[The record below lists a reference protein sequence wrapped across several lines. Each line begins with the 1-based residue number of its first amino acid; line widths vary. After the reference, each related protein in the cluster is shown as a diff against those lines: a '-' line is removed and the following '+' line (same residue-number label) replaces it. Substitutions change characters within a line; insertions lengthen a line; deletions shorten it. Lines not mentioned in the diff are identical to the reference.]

1 MRWGGFA
8 VGDDGFDLIEA
19 RAFKHACDGTFGE
32 SEPAVA
38 VEFAR
43 FFELVLHEIEYDNA
57 SAGFQHAIGGIDC
70 ALRVFGV
77 MEGLA

>member
-1 MRWGGFA
+1 MWRGGFA

-19 RAFKHACDGTFGE
+19 RAFEHASNGAFGK

-38 VEFAR
+38 VEFAC
-43 FFELVLHEIEYDNA
+43 FFELVLHEVEHDQA
-57 SAGFQHAIGGIDC
+57 SAAFEHAIGGIDR

-77 MEGLA
+77 MESLA

>member
-19 RAFKHACDGTFGE
+19 RPFEHASEGAYRK

-38 VEFAR
+38 IEFAS
-43 FFELVLHEIEYDNA
+43 FFELVLHEVEHDQA
-57 SAGFQHAIGGIDC
+57 SAGFEHAVGGIDC

>member
-19 RAFKHACDGTFGE
+19 RPFEHASEGAFRK

-38 VEFAR
+38 IEFAS
-43 FFELVLHEIEYDNA
+43 FFELVLHEVEHDQA
-57 SAGFQHAIGGIDC
+57 SAGFEHAVGGVDC